1 MKVLLIGDNHGEQ
14 SIVHEVYS
22 KNSGDINI
30 HLGDSEFNY
39 DDTELGYFFRV
50 KGNCDIDQRFPVEEY
65 DKISDIFLTH
75 GHLYDVKLKRD
86 QLAKRAAE
94 YEAKYAVYGHT
105 HIAVA
110 EKVDGVYCINPG
122 SISLPKG
129 EWEGSYAVL
138 DTDEDIVS
146 FFNRE
151 HVVIDNVD
159 LKAL

>member
-14 SIVHEVYS
+14 GVVDNVYS
-22 KNSGDINI
+22 QSSGDINI

-39 DDTELGYFFRV
+39 DDTELGHFFRV
-50 KGNCDIDQRFPVEEY
+50 QGNCDIDQRFPVEEY
-65 DKISDIFLTH
+65 DKTSNVFLTH
-75 GHLYDVKLKRD
+75 GHLYDVKLKRN
-86 QLAKRAAE
+86 QLAKRAEE
-94 YEAKYAVYGHT
+94 YGAKYAVYGHT
-105 HIAVA
+105 HIAYA

-129 EWEGSYAVL
+129 EWESSYAIL
-138 DTDEDIVS
+138 DTDEDIVT

-151 HVVIDNVD
+151 HAVINNVD